1 MFVGYRDS
9 MYRFFSQSAGR
20 SLFGG
25 GPALRLYAVPVA
37 QVRQKKAFSILP
49 IGGSIV
55 PLGMQGKKDYQEK
68 LFNSFQLSERVPE
81 NNFYRRLRSAVDLDF
96 LYALTKGYYGESGQ
110 KSIDPVVFFKLCLVG
125 YLENII
131 SDRKLID
138 HCSMRLD
145 ILFFIGYDIDE
156 EIPWH
161 STISR
166 TRQLFPESVFEEVF
180 TKVLSLC
187 VENGMVSGH
196 TQAIDSAP
204 VKANAS
210 MDTLELKVPEDDLEE
225 HLRKVRVLSAMDKD
239 GPHRKS
245 KNDRSDKDQRG
256 ITADEKELA
265 AIKGRNRK
273 WAKDQDQRPGAG
285 NKGSKYTSNKTH
297 YSPTDPDARISV
309 KPGKARKLN
318 YLSQLSVDTAHHVI
332 TDIRAYHADGKDNQQ
347 LQDIVR
353 RLQKRLW
360 QQGLVFEN
368 CVADTGYSSGENYAF
383 LEERNLR
390 SFIPPHGT
398 YKGGP
403 NGFEYVKEGDHYL
416 CPKGKVIPFKKVF
429 LDSRTK
435 TKKKAYRASSKICKG
450 CPLRATCLGKV
461 NEKQFTVTY
470 YRAEYER
477 NIQRVESREG
487 RYMKGKR
494 QSTVE
499 PVFGTL
505 TQFMGLRKISTI
517 GLEQANKA
525 MHLSAIAYNLK
536 KYLKFQWKQ
545 SKSGAGMLALAASV
559 KNVPAELLGVRTA
572 RQKMAM

>member
-1 MFVGYRDS
+1 
-9 MYRFFSQSAGR
+9 
-20 SLFGG
+20 
-25 GPALRLYAVPVA
+25 
-37 QVRQKKAFSILP
+37 
-49 IGGSIV
+49 
-55 PLGMQGKKDYQEK
+55 MQGKKGYREK
-68 LFNSFQLSERVPE
+68 LFASFQMSERVPN
-81 NNFYRRLRSAVDLDF
+81 NNFYRRLKGAIDLDF
-96 LYALTKGYYGESGQ
+96 LYPLTRGYYGESGQ

-145 ILFFIGYDIDE
+145 ILYFIGYDIDE
-156 EIPWH
+156 ELPWH

-166 TRQLFPESVFEEVF
+166 TRQLFPESVFVGVF
-180 TKVLSLC
+180 TKVLAMC
-187 VENGMVSGH
+187 VEKGMVSGH

-210 MDTLELKVPEDDLEE
+210 MDTLELKVPEEDLEE
-225 HLRKVRVLSAMDKD
+225 HLRKVRALSSMDREE
-239 GPHRKS
+239 PHRKS
-245 KNDRSDKDQRG
+245 KGDRSDKGQRT
-256 ITADEKELA
+256 ISANKKELG
-265 AIKGRNRK
+265 AIEGRNKK

-347 LQDIVR
+347 LPDIVA
-353 RLQKRLW
+353 RLKKRLW
-360 QQGLVFEN
+360 KQGLVWEN

-383 LEERNLR
+383 LEGTGLK

-403 NGFEYVKEGDHYL
+403 TDFVYKGEHDHYV
-416 CPKGKVIPFKKVF
+416 CPQGKVIPFTKVF
-429 LDSRTK
+429 NDYRTG
-435 TKKKAYRASSKICKG
+435 TKKKEYRARKHVCKG
-450 CPLRATCLGKV
+450 CPIRERCLGKSAQ
-461 NEKQFTVTY
+461 EKKFSVTY
-470 YRAEYER
+470 YREEYER
-477 NIQRVESREG
+477 NIERVNGPQG

-505 TQFMGLRKISTI
+505 TQFMGLRKINTI
-517 GLEQANKA
+517 GLAQANKV

-536 KYLKFQWKQ
+536 KYLKFEQKPV
-545 SKSGAGMLALAASV
+545 KSGAGKLALAALVKSTARFLFGPSV
-559 KNVPAELLGVRTA
+559 KHRKLTFEYWS
-572 RQKMAM
+572 

>member
-1 MFVGYRDS
+1 
-9 MYRFFSQSAGR
+9 
-20 SLFGG
+20 
-25 GPALRLYAVPVA
+25 
-37 QVRQKKAFSILP
+37 
-49 IGGSIV
+49 
-55 PLGMQGKKDYQEK
+55 MQGKKRYQEK
-68 LFNSFQLSERVPE
+68 LFNNFQLSERIPKE
-81 NNFYRRLRSAVDLDF
+81 NFYRRLNSAVDLDF
-96 LYALTKGYYGESGQ
+96 LYPLTKGYYGQSGR

-156 EIPWH
+156 ELPWH

-166 TRQLFPESVFEEVF
+166 TRQLFPEAVFEEAFV
-180 TKVLSLC
+180 KVLALC
-187 VENGMVSGH
+187 VEKGMVSGH

-210 MDTLELKVPEDDLEE
+210 MDTLELKVPEQDLDE
-225 HLRKVRVLSAMDKD
+225 HLRKVRSLSSMDKE

-245 KNDRSDKDQRG
+245 KDDRSDKGQRSV
-256 ITADEKELA
+256 TANDNELS
-265 AIKGRNRK
+265 AIKGRNKK

-318 YLSQLSVDTAHHVI
+318 YLSQLTVDTAHHVI

-347 LQDIVR
+347 LPDIVKRVQR
-353 RLQKRLW
+353 RLW
-360 QQGLVFEN
+360 NEGLIWEN
-368 CVADTGYSSGENYAF
+368 CVADTGYSSGENYAL
-383 LEERNLR
+383 LEQRGLK

-403 NGFEYVKEGDHYL
+403 DGFTYNGEHDHYL
-416 CPKGKVIPFKKVF
+416 CPRGKVIPFTKVF
-429 LDSRTK
+429 NDHRTG
-435 TKKKAYRASSKICKG
+435 TKKKEYRARKHVCMD
-450 CPLRATCLGKV
+450 CPVRSACLGKSAQ
-461 NEKQFTVTY
+461 EKKFSVTY
-470 YRAEYER
+470 YREEYER
-477 NIQRVESREG
+477 NIARVNSPLG

-499 PVFGTL
+499 PVFGIL
-505 TQFMGLRKISTI
+505 TQFMGLRKINTI
-517 GLEQANKA
+517 GIEQANKV
-525 MHLSAIAYNLK
+525 MHLSAIAHNLK
-536 KYLKFQWKQ
+536 KYLKFIEKR
-545 SKSGAGMLALAASV
+545 SKSRVGRLELSALAES
-559 KNVPAELLGVRTA
+559 TA
-572 RQKMAM
+572 RFLFGPSVRYRKSAFPF

>member
-1 MFVGYRDS
+1 
-9 MYRFFSQSAGR
+9 
-20 SLFGG
+20 
-25 GPALRLYAVPVA
+25 
-37 QVRQKKAFSILP
+37 
-49 IGGSIV
+49 
-55 PLGMQGKKDYQEK
+55 MQGHKDYQEK
-68 LFNSFQLSERVPE
+68 LFNSFQLSERIPKT
-81 NNFYRRLRSAVDLDF
+81 NFYRRLKGVLDLSF
-96 LYALTKGYYGESGQ
+96 LYKLTNSYYGQSGQ

-125 YLENII
+125 YLENLI
-131 SDRKLID
+131 SDRKLIA

-145 ILFFIGYDIDE
+145 ILYFIGYDIDE
-156 EIPWH
+156 ELPWH

-180 TKVLSLC
+180 STVLEKC
-187 VENGMVSGH
+187 IDKGMVSGH

-210 MDTLELKVPEDDLEE
+210 MDTLELKVPEEELEE
-225 HLRKVRVLSAMDKD
+225 HLKKIRAISSMDKQA
-239 GPHRKS
+239 PHRKS
-245 KNDRSDKDQRG
+245 KNDKSDKGGRS
-256 ITADEKELA
+256 ITASNKELA
-265 AIKGRNRK
+265 AIASRNKK

-347 LQDIVR
+347 LQDIVK
-353 RLQKRLW
+353 RLQGRLW
-360 QQGLVFEN
+360 KQGLYWEN

-383 LEERNLR
+383 LEATGLK

-403 NGFEYVKEGDHYL
+403 SDMFYVKEHDHYL
-416 CPKGKVIPFKKVF
+416 CAQGKVIPFKKIF

-435 TKKKAYRASSKICKG
+435 TKKKSYRASSKICKG
-450 CPLRATCLGKV
+450 CPLRETCLGKV
-461 NEKQFTVTY
+461 NEKQFSVTY
-470 YRAEYER
+470 YRDEYER
-477 NIQRVESREG
+477 NIARVQSPQG

-505 TQFMGLRKISTI
+505 TQFMGLRKINTI
-517 GLEQANKA
+517 GIKQANKV

-536 KYLKFQWKQ
+536 KYLKFEQKRSNSETGQ
-545 SKSGAGMLALAASV
+545 FAFKFLIKSVVQGAFSV
-559 KNVPAELLGVRTA
+559 LLKHPKLTL
-572 RQKMAM
+572 QY